1 MTVQVAVRRPLTVAI
16 TDNNLRNMRTQ
27 APLLAPVFRSEGQAR
42 LLAVVLLGADELSIT
57 DLAERAHLAY
67 PTAHRE
73 VARLL
78 SAGILVERVVG
89 KSRLVRANPE
99 SPLTAPLREI
109 LLVATGPVT
118 LLAEEFAVVPGVE
131 AAFLHGSFAARIR
144 GVQGPAPH
152 DVDVIVVGSPD
163 AGAVFDACERV
174 ARLVG
179 RPVNPTIVTR
189 EELQHNSGFL
199 DHVRSNPIV
208 PVIGDVPWQ

>member
-1 MTVQVAVRRPLTVAI
+1 M
-16 TDNNLRNMRTQ
+16 
-27 APLLAPVFRSEGQAR
+27 LAPVFRSEGQAR

-89 KSRLVRANPE
+89 RSRLVRANPE
-99 SPLTAPLREI
+99 SPLTSPLREI

-131 AAFLHGSFAARIR
+131 AVFLYGSFAARIR

-152 DVDVIVVGSPD
+152 DIDVIVVGSPD

>member
-1 MTVQVAVRRPLTVAI
+1 MTPQVGDREALTIPI
-16 TDNNLRNMRTQ
+16 TDNNLRYMRTE

-78 SAGILVERVVG
+78 SAGILVERMVG
-89 KSRLVRANPE
+89 RSRLVRANPD

-118 LLAEEFAVVPGVE
+118 LLAEEFATVPGVE
-131 AAFLHGSFAARIR
+131 AAFLYGSFAARMR
-144 GVQGPAPH
+144 GVEGPAPH
-152 DVDVIVVGSPD
+152 DVDVMVVGSPD

-174 ARLVG
+174 ERLVG

-189 EELQHNSGFL
+189 EEFQRSTGFL
-199 DHVRSNPIV
+199 DHVRSSPIV
-208 PVIGDVPWQ
+208 PVMGDVPWQ

>member
-1 MTVQVAVRRPLTVAI
+1 MTVQVGERDALTIAL
-16 TDNNLRNMRTQ
+16 TDNNLRHMRTE

-78 SAGILVERVVG
+78 NAGILVERVVG
-89 KSRLVRANPE
+89 RSRLVRANPE

-118 LLAEEFAVVPGVE
+118 LLAEEFATVPGVE
-131 AAFLHGSFAARIR
+131 AVFLYGSFAARMR
-144 GVQGPAPH
+144 GVEGPAPH
-152 DVDVIVVGSPD
+152 DVDVMVVGSPD

-174 ARLVG
+174 ERLVG
-179 RPVNPTIVTR
+179 RPVNPTIITR
-189 EELQHNSGFL
+189 EELQRSTGFL
-199 DHVRSNPIV
+199 DHVRSSPIV
-208 PVIGDVPWQ
+208 PVMGDVPWQ